1 MVNNKKIFYI
11 LLSMALTASIE
22 IHAEVVYVT
31 DEVKIGLHKE
41 PSNESP
47 IMKLVPSGTELN
59 IIERENDLIHVE
71 EPEGVRGWINSQN
84 ILKTKPGKTKII
96 ELETVKKELE
106 KKIETLE
113 VGPNE
118 SVSHQEL
125 EQKLN
130 AERLRVGEL
139 QVELTNIKSKA
150 GDIES
155 NKKLLADIKHLE
167 SANEQLIGQL
177 ESSGIGVENSDG
189 KLSPSNNSSLSFIS
203 FSIIFIFGVI
213 GGVLIIDY
221 LNRRRHGGFRV

>member
-1 MVNNKKIFYI
+1 MNNKNFLYI
-11 LLSMALTASIE
+11 IISVAWITSTAVYAE
-22 IHAEVVYVT
+22 IVYVT

-47 IMKLVPSGTELN
+47 IIKLVPSGTELN

-71 EPEGVRGWINSQN
+71 EPEGVRGWVNSQN
-84 ILKTKPGKTKII
+84 ILNSKPGKTKIN

-106 KKIETLE
+106 KQIETLE
-113 VGPNE
+113 SEPKKSASYE
-118 SVSHQEL
+118 DL

-130 AERLRVGEL
+130 AERLKVGEL

-150 GDIES
+150 GNVNTNE
-155 NKKLLADIKHLE
+155 KLLADIKHLKN
-167 SANEQLIGQL
+167 ANDQLIDQL
-177 ESSGIGVENSDG
+177 NSSGISAENINDKSE
-189 KLSPSNNSSLSFIS
+189 LSNNSSLKFIS

-213 GGVLIIDY
+213 GGALIIDY